1 MLSPQKTLD
10 TYYLEARRDLLEVA
24 AMLDRY
30 DEAVKRDGA
39 EAQDE
44 SQRQSLLEAME
55 LLSQSE
61 HPEANRGEQ
70 LLVHFAKI
78 S

>member
-1 MLSPQKTLD
+1 MLTPKKTLD

-30 DEAVKRDGA
+30 DRSVEQVGEKA
-39 EAQDE
+39 EDE
-44 SQRQSLLEAME
+44 SRLNSLLEALA
-55 LLSQSE
+55 LLSE
-61 HPEANRGEQ
+61 KNHAEANRTEQ
-70 LLVHFAKI
+70 LLVHFSKV

>member
-30 DEAVKRDGA
+30 DEAVKRDGSKA
-39 EAQDE
+39 DDE
-44 SQRQSLLEAME
+44 SKRESLLGAMNI
-55 LLSQSE
+55 LSQSI
-61 HPEANRGEQ
+61 HPEANRTEQ
-70 LLVHFAKI
+70 MLIHFAKV

>member
-1 MLSPQKTLD
+1 MLTPKKTLD

-30 DEAVKRDGA
+30 DRSVVQVGEKA
-39 EAQDE
+39 EDE
-44 SQRQSLLEAME
+44 SRLNSLLEALA
-55 LLSQSE
+55 LLSE
-61 HPEANRGEQ
+61 KNHAEVNRTEQ
-70 LLVHFAKI
+70 LLVHFSKV

>member
-30 DEAVKRDGA
+30 DRSVEREGQKAN
-39 EAQDE
+39 DE
-44 SQRQSLLEAME
+44 SRLNSLLDALA
-55 LLSQSE
+55 LLSKSD
-61 HPEANRGEQ
+61 HPKSNRAEQ
-70 LLVHFAKI
+70 LLGHFAKV